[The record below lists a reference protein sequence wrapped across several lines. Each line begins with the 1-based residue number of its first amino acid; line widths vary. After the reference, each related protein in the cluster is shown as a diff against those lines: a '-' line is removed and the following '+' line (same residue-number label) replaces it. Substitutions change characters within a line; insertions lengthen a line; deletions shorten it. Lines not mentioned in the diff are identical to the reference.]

1 MRAGAMMGGLAVAA
15 ITSTALSLFHELDA
29 TVMIRVWNLG
39 TVVLITRLG
48 TLLVLHSGI
57 EHPGESGC
65 GPNPDT
71 PAADRRVLLLRCFC
85 RAGHEARRP
94 FLSSG
99 PEDFHLRALPEPYV
113 NLSIH
118 TAPVARPFP

>member
-29 TVMIRVWNLG
+29 TVMIRVRNLG

-48 TLLVLHSGI
+48 TLIVLYSGI

-65 GPNPDT
+65 GPT
-71 PAADRRVLLLRCFC
+71 RIHRAPA
-85 RAGHEARRP
+85 
-94 FLSSG
+94 SG
-99 PEDFHLRALPEPYV
+99 SCH
-113 NLSIH
+113 
-118 TAPVARPFP
+118 